1 MTAYI
6 DDVGKRDAQ
15 AQLDGLQEEVNKR
28 KMSVEEQERRAV
40 AAALVEE
47 RMRYCVLIGCLKP
60 LAVSITLPKF
70 PFFSNIC
77 LIFMSHEAQCYSN
90 DAGRHLLQG
99 HHMLYTEDGH

>member
-70 PFFSNIC
+70 PFFFQ
-77 LIFMSHEAQCYSN
+77 IFV
-90 DAGRHLLQG
+90 
-99 HHMLYTEDGH
+99 